1 MSTATPAALLGRR
14 HQIRHTIGR
23 ESLEVVFSR
32 RMRGY
37 HCAMRLSPHQCRIIR
52 QTLEGHFGRS
62 SLIRLFG
69 SRVDDTARG
78 GDIDLY
84 IEPEIQ
90 DPDELVDARLN
101 ALAELHRVLG
111 DQKIDIVI
119 RRAGGA
125 DLPIHQYARETG
137 IQL

>member
-1 MSTATPAALLGRR
+1 
-14 HQIRHTIGR
+14 
-23 ESLEVVFSR
+23 
-32 RMRGY
+32 
-37 HCAMRLSPHQCRIIR
+37 MRLTPRQRRIIR
-52 QTLEGHFGRS
+52 QTLERHFGHS

-125 DLPIHQYARETG
+125 DLPIHQHARETG